1 MPQRRPQ
8 RRHLPPHPDLEQ
20 AFAADDVSRVREIF
34 AAELLDKEYATTC
47 SRDAESLDMMRCLL
61 EHGVDISTYTN
72 GRPPES
78 HEKVKLLAE
87 FGYDVKAE
95 GHKILQ

>member
-1 MPQRRPQ
+1 MPQRNPQ

-20 AFAADDVSRVREIF
+20 ACAADDVSRVREIF
-34 AAELLDKEYATTC
+34 AAERLDKEYATKC

-61 EHGVDISTYTN
+61 EHGADTSAFTYR
-72 GRPPES
+72 RPPES
-78 HEKVKLLAE
+78 LDRVKLLAE

>member
-20 AFAADDVSRVREIF
+20 ACAADDVSRVRGIF
-34 AAELLDKEYATTC
+34 AAERLDKEYATTC

-61 EHGVDISTYTN
+61 EHGAEISTYTN
-72 GRPPES
+72 GRPPKS
-78 HEKVKLLAE
+78 LEKVKLLAE